1 MPILTE
7 MAAIVMH
14 LGESE
19 MQERKESGAENMR
32 KEGVRGY

>member
-1 MPILTE
+1 

-14 LGESE
+14 LGELE
-19 MQERKESGAENMR
+19 MQERKESSSDNRR